1 MHSIVTSLFPR
12 ASAAQKRSLHEL
24 GFVAVRSSS
33 TDNGTEDGM
42 EVIMVL
48 VESIKAYP
56 ESDVPPDEKITKA
69 RAPIETCRGAPRA
82 VFPLMI
88 WRPQRQCPPALA
100 AAQPVVVELNLYK
113 TSVYYDIDK
122 KATIEI
128 GPAITRNNGCII
140 LFYLTSLS
148 CPKINSSTTE
158 TGLWKD
164 HVRQN
169 QLSDH
174 VRQNYMSQSNVR
186 KNCMSQSNFFLSQ
199 SNVRQN

>member
-1 MHSIVTSLFPR
+1 MLW
-12 ASAAQKRSLHEL
+12 Q
-24 GFVAVRSSS
+24 
-33 TDNGTEDGM
+33 
-42 EVIMVL
+42 
-48 VESIKAYP
+48 
-56 ESDVPPDEKITKA
+56 
-69 RAPIETCRGAPRA
+69 
-82 VFPLMI
+82 
-88 WRPQRQCPPALA
+88 
-100 AAQPVVVELNLYK
+100 VVVCSFNLYK

-148 CPKINSSTTE
+148 CPKIKSSTTE

-186 KNCMSQSNFFLSQ
+186 KNYMSQSNFFLMFDTRLKLCGSRHATIL
-199 SNVRQN
+199 RQVSHSGGIYIEPLILNQNSKHTRVNRYEDFIMCVGGPTQNPLQCLADSSLVHDQLGHLQTE